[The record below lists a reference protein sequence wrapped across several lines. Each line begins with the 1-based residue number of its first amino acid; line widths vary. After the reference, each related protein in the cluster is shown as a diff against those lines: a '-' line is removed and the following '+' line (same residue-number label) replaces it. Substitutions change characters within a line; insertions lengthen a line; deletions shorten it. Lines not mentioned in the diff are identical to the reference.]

1 MIHHEATDAGRAGS
15 FRIGWLLPKTVTWP
29 ASWTRPVLKR
39 QHPDY
44 TLMYVPRL
52 VCRRTKGEGGRERQ
66 EGRERQRERARQRE
80 REKEP
85 RVKERG
91 ENWTHQTLVARNL
104 TCVQRSTVPPSARPV
119 HLASPLQRLSPTGS
133 TSTRSLFLRL
143 LAPATTQYRVLWRI
157 PAICLGIS
165 RVFAIF

>member
-1 MIHHEATDAGRAGS
+1 MRLRTPDAQARSGLADSSQRRSRDRRREHAQFWKGSTLTIPWRTYRDSFAGEPKGREEE
-15 FRIGWLLPKTVTWP
+15 RD
-29 ASWTRPVLKR
+29 R
-39 QHPDY
+39 
-44 TLMYVPRL
+44 
-52 VCRRTKGEGGRERQ
+52 KGERG
-66 EGRERQRERARQRE
+66 RERARERE
-80 REKEP
+80 REKKP